1 MLSKTILGLVLFCG
15 FVASN
20 VSAQQSF
27 FIKAGGTYSYLKE
40 PSYGDPGMGYL
51 YGIGKDW
58 RLYHWIQLRTEVLVT
73 NSATALKNRTVQSGS
88 DLPDVIRSFPHL
100 PNEGTGFTD
109 IRYFDFDIQLRY
121 LEIPL
126 LLKVEKTL
134 RKNLSIGLEL
144 GYSIKFHPKDAS
156 RTTFL
161 RTVKSTDLTE
171 EERKNFRFDFRT
183 TSIGENYSY
192 HGRGLCPNFGMSVH
206 YSKFQIGLRYQV
218 DYVDWVSSIVIGED
232 VPLRIWNLSMGYRF

>member
-15 FVASN
+15 FVVGN
-20 VSAQQSF
+20 VSAQHRL

-40 PSYGDPGMGYL
+40 PSYGDPGMSYL

-58 RLYHWIQLRTEVLVT
+58 RLYRWIQLRTEVLIT
-73 NSATALKNRTVQSGS
+73 NSATALRNKSVQRRE
-88 DLPDVIRSFPHL
+88 DLFPIFPYL
-100 PNEGTGFTD
+100 PAEETTISYID
-109 IRYFDFDIQLRY
+109 IDIQLRY
-121 LEIPL
+121 LEIPI

-144 GYSIKFHPKDAS
+144 GYSLKFPPKDAS
-156 RTTFL
+156 RSTLL
-161 RTVKSTDLTE
+161 REIKSTDLTE
-171 EERKNFRFDFRT
+171 EERQSFRFDYRGT
-183 TSIGENYSY
+183 HSIGENYSY

>member
-109 IRYFDFDIQLRY
+109 IRYFDFDPDTASRSLLLLDNVRPGDVGRHEVGGELNAFELQPERLGNGANQKGFRGAWQPGDETMPADKQRYHHLFENLLLADNYAAHLCDDFALDLLKPVDAAFQLRR
-121 LEIPL
+121 I
-126 LLKVEKTL
+126 
-134 RKNLSIGLEL
+134 RKCQCWSGHDSVQFVLNSKSIFCAGL
-144 GYSIKFHPKDAS
+144 
-156 RTTFL
+156 
-161 RTVKSTDLTE
+161 
-171 EERKNFRFDFRT
+171 
-183 TSIGENYSY
+183 
-192 HGRGLCPNFGMSVH
+192 
-206 YSKFQIGLRYQV
+206 
-218 DYVDWVSSIVIGED
+218 
-232 VPLRIWNLSMGYRF
+232 